1 MNKKPLSA
9 KESSR
14 ALLSLA
20 ASPSYAQIMA
30 RSVDLSEAEKN
41 FAALAEEVLAGEEIV
56 FSKDGVH
63 VLKLVRVEEL
73 EKEADPSEKTLLPP
87 GAWAHYDPDFDFDAW
102 DALDEDVRKL
112 FKNMP

>member
-1 MNKKPLSA
+1 MNKKSLGG
-9 KESSR
+9 KETST

-20 ASPSYAQIMA
+20 TSSSYAQTMA
-30 RSVDLSEAEKN
+30 RSIDLSEAEKN
-41 FAALAEEVLAGEEIV
+41 FAAIAEEVLAGEEIV
-56 FSKDGVH
+56 FSKEGVQ
-63 VLKLVRVEEL
+63 VLKLVRVDQPDKGSEL
-73 EKEADPSEKTLLPP
+73 AKKTYLPL